1 MRDCLKIKEWSRWI
15 EEIHK
20 QIRKLLWNRHIFRKV
35 REIIKTNP
43 NMPKQNKFYGFLRD
57 SYGAVAL
64 MAIRRQIKTGNKSIS
79 FAKLLEEI
87 RNNHK
92 NLSRKRLINL
102 YKESKADK
110 NLASEEFD
118 EYVGKGKSYV
128 DPDKVRSELDE
139 LRQKSKKIETIV
151 DKTLAHH
158 DEGGININNITFEE
172 IDECIDFLKK
182 HVKKYYFL
190 IHGVHKKYM
199 HELPSDEWMAIFKA
213 PWLH

>member
-1 MRDCLKIKEWSRWI
+1 MIDCLKIKEWSRWV

-20 QIRKLLWNRHIFRKV
+20 QIRKLLWNRYIFRKV
-35 REIIKTNP
+35 REIIKNNP
-43 NMPKQNKFYGFLRD
+43 NMPKQNEFYGFLRD

-87 RNNHK
+87 HDNHK

-102 YKESKADK
+102 YKESRADK

-118 EYVGKGKSYV
+118 EYVDKGKSYV
-128 DPDKVRSELDE
+128 DPDKVRSHLDE
-139 LRQKSKKIETIV
+139 LRQKCKKIETIV

-158 DEGGININNITFEE
+158 DEGGISINNITFEE
-172 IDECIDFLKK
+172 IDKCIDFLER
-182 HVKKYYFL
+182 HVKDYYFL

-199 HELPSDEWMAIFKA
+199 PEFLSDEWMAIFKV